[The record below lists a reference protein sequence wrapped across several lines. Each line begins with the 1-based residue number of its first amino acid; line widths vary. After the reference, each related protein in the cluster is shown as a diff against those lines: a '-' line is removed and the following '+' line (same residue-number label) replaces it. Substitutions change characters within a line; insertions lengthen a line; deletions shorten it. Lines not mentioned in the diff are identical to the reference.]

1 MKPTLAQLK
10 IMKTARGEKIDIINC
25 VAPQWKQLGILF
37 NFDAEGRAIDL
48 IEAQHKLEGPVVCCE
63 ETIKH
68 WLKGNYNGIDATW
81 KAVIELLEDMGESAL
96 AKQVK
101 SALLAGGGRI

>member
-10 IMKTARGEKIDIINC
+10 IMKTARGEKIEIINC
-25 VAPQWKQLGILF
+25 VAPQWEQLGIIL
-37 NFDAEGRAIDL
+37 NFDPEGRAVDL
-48 IEAQHKLEGPVVCCE
+48 IKAQHKLEGPVVCCE
-63 ETIKH
+63 ATIKY
-68 WLKGNYNGIDATW
+68 WLKGNGIDATW

-101 SALLAGGGRI
+101 SALLAGRGRTN

>member
-37 NFDAEGRAIDL
+37 NFDAEGRAVDL

-63 ETIKH
+63 ATIKY
-68 WLKGNYNGIDATW
+68 WLKGNGIDATW
-81 KAVIELLEDMGESAL
+81 KAVIELLEDMRESAL

-101 SALLAGGGRI
+101 SALLAGGGQNLT